1 MEINK
6 KSKILVVDDNEFNIQ
21 LIASILQEQYFLS
34 VAMNGKD
41 ALKIVEKDKPDI
53 ILLDVMMPEMD
64 GYEVCRRLKS
74 DDKTKDIPV
83 IFLTALSEEGDEMK
97 GLDLGAVDYV
107 VKPVNPKLVEKRI
120 HNHLALKYHRDNL
133 ELIVAERT
141 RMLNLTQDVT
151 IESLGNLAEYRDQE
165 TGGHI
170 KRTKNYVKSLSIN
183 LKDND
188 RFKATLTDD
197 YIELL
202 TKSAPLHDIGKVGV
216 PDSILLKPGRL
227 TDEEFEEMKK
237 HTIYGRDI
245 IAASEK
251 SLGEE
256 SFLNLAR
263 EIAYTHHE
271 KWDGSGYP
279 EGIKGDAISLSGRI
293 MAIADVYDALI
304 SKRVYKAPF
313 PHQKAVEIIAKG
325 KGNHFDPDIA
335 QIFIEHEE
343 EFRLIALKYADFD
356 EEREML
362 SIKK

>member
-1 MEINK
+1 MDINR
-6 KSKILVVDDNEFNIQ
+6 KSKILVVDDNEFNIH
-21 LIASILQEQYFLS
+21 LIASILKDKYTLN

-41 ALKIVEKDKPDI
+41 ALKSVQQDKPDI
-53 ILLDVMMPEMD
+53 ILLDVMMPVMD
-64 GYEVCRRLKS
+64 GYEVCRELKINS
-74 DDKTKDIPV
+74 NTKDIPV
-83 IFLTALSEEGDEMK
+83 IFLTALSEEEDEMR
-97 GLDLGAVDYV
+97 GLDLGAVDYI
-107 VKPVNPKLVEKRI
+107 VKPINPKLVEKRI
-120 HNHLALKYHRDNL
+120 SNHLALKYHRDNL
-133 ELIVAERT
+133 ELMVAERT
-141 RMLNLTQDVT
+141 RMLTLTQDVT

-170 KRTKNYVKSLSIN
+170 KRTKNYVKSLALNIN
-183 LKDND
+183 SNQ
-188 RFKATLTDD
+188 RFKAVLTKD
-197 YIELL
+197 YIDLL

-256 SFLNLAR
+256 SFLTLAR

-279 EGIKGDAISLSGRI
+279 EGTKGDEIPLSGRI

-304 SKRVYKAPF
+304 SKRVYKSPF
-313 PHQKAVEIIAKG
+313 HHAKALEIIAKG
-325 KGNHFDPDIA
+325 SGTHFDPDIA
-335 QIFIEHEE
+335 NTFIEHEN

-356 EEREML
+356 EERSML
-362 SIKK
+362 SIN

>member
-1 MEINK
+1 MYISKE
-6 KSKILVVDDNEFNIQ
+6 SKILVVDDNEFNIH
-21 LIASILQEQYFLS
+21 LLTSILQGKYSLN
-34 VAMNGKD
+34 VAMNGKE
-41 ALKIVEKDKPDI
+41 ALKIAQKDKPDI

-64 GYEVCRRLKS
+64 GYEVCQQLKS
-74 DDKTKDIPV
+74 DQSTKDIPV
-83 IFLTALSEEGDEMK
+83 IFLTALSEESDEMK
-97 GLDLGAVDYV
+97 GLDLGAVDYI

-120 HNHLALKYHRDNL
+120 NNHLALKYHRDNL
-133 ELIVAERT
+133 ELMVAERT

-170 KRTKNYVKSLSIN
+170 KRTKNYVKSLAFNI
-183 LKDND
+183 KDNP
-188 RFKATLTDD
+188 RFKSILTND
-197 YIELL
+197 YIDLL
-202 TKSAPLHDIGKVGV
+202 VKSAPLHDIGKVGV
-216 PDSILLKPGRL
+216 PDSILLKAGRL
-227 TDEEFEEMKK
+227 TEPEFEEMKK

-256 SFLNLAR
+256 SFLTLAR

-279 EGIKGDAISLSGRI
+279 EGTRCDMIPLSGRI

-304 SKRVYKAPF
+304 SKRVYKSPF
-313 PHQKAVEIIAKG
+313 SHSKAVEIITNG
-325 KGNHFDPDIA
+325 KGTHFDPDIA
-335 QIFIEHEE
+335 GAFIEHEN

-356 EEREML
+356 EERAML
-362 SIKK
+362 SI